1 MTNEQILEDL
11 FMVVRHHLM
20 GKDVQ
25 STIANVVA
33 SKVVKGA
40 ECMEVED
47 IRKLR
52 DLFIAQEVIIMKYAM
67 MSIAFVLP
75 VAFGFAEN
83 ALIWYNLIAGIVC
96 WVLSVYSFCK

>member
-52 DLFIAQEVIIMKYAM
+52 DLFIA
-67 MSIAFVLP
+67 
-75 VAFGFAEN
+75 
-83 ALIWYNLIAGIVC
+83 
-96 WVLSVYSFCK
+96 

>member
-1 MTNEQILEDL
+1 MKQQALEDL
-11 FMVVRHHLM
+11 FMDVRHRLM

-52 DLFIAQEVIIMKYAM
+52 DVFLK
-67 MSIAFVLP
+67 
-75 VAFGFAEN
+75 
-83 ALIWYNLIAGIVC
+83 
-96 WVLSVYSFCK
+96 